1 MITKQAVT
9 AEQFWEMPEIPGKRF
24 ELVDGELV
32 EMPTAGPLHNLIV
45 AILNNMLYTFVASRN
60 LGLVYGD
67 NTSYLLRRNPDRI
80 RIPDIS
86 FIAWAQIPVDNL
98 PGAFWPIAPDLAVEV
113 VSPTDRIED
122 VRRKVDNYL
131 ESGVRLVWVLW
142 PDDRL
147 VRVHTKGVP
156 NRELGADDELDGGE
170 VLPGFTV
177 RVGEL
182 FAMPTR
188 PQHST

>member
-32 EMPTAGPLHNLIV
+32 EMSTAGPLHNLIV
-45 AILNNMLYTFVASRN
+45 AVLNNMLYTFVARRN

-98 PGAFWPIAPDLAVEV
+98 PEAFWSIAPDLAVEV
-113 VSPTDRIED
+113 VSPTDRVED
-122 VRRKVDNYL
+122 VQRKVADYL

-147 VRVHTKGVP
+147 VRVHTRGTP
-156 NRELGADDELDGGE
+156 SRELSADDELDGGE
-170 VLPGFTV
+170 VLPGFRV

-182 FAMPTR
+182 FTIPTR
-188 PQHST
+188 P